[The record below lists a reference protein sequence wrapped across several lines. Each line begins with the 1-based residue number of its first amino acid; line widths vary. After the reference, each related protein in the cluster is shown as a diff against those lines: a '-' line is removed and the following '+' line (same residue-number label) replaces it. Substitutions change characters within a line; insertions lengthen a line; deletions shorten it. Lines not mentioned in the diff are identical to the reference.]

1 MRVVRT
7 FVRRI
12 GRSQTFLCQT
22 KARFLCTS
30 GIRWVPDDPFGLP
43 DRKEFTLE
51 WMKGVEEHW
60 KEDVKSHLQDSQK
73 LAPNGKKYVLS
84 MFPYPSG
91 QLHMGHVRVY
101 SISDAMST
109 YYKMRG
115 YKVFHPMGWD
125 GFGLPA
131 ENAAIQRNVRPQV
144 KTRSLIGLEISKF

>member
-1 MRVVRT
+1 
-7 FVRRI
+7 
-12 GRSQTFLCQT
+12 
-22 KARFLCTS
+22 
-30 GIRWVPDDPFGLP
+30 
-43 DRKEFTLE
+43 
-51 WMKGVEEHW
+51 
-60 KEDVKSHLQDSQK
+60 
-73 LAPNGKKYVLS
+73 

-131 ENAAIQRNVRPQV
+131 ENAAIQRNVNPHVSGNNVQWDIDKMQPDAV
-144 KTRSLIGLEISKF
+144 CLIFKKSFGAT